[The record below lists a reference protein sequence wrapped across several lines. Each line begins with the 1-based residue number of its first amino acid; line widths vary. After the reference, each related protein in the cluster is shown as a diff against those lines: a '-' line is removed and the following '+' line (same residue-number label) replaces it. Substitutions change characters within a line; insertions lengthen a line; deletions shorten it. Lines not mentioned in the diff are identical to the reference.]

1 MSSVVNSVKPVR
13 RTVTVVRVGVLA
25 AVAFALMYLEFH
37 LPGFP
42 VFLQYD
48 AGDLPALLGGFAM
61 GPVSGLAVVLVRNTI
76 FLLSG
81 KDEAGWIGTLANLV
95 SSVCLVGVA
104 AVVYHQYR
112 SLRGAILG
120 MVAGIL
126 TAAAVMGVANYYFF
140 IPIYAP
146 GLPAEVLLGLSR
158 TTVLFNLVK
167 GSITGVLTFL
177 MYKRVRA
184 LLA

>member
-1 MSSVVNSVKPVR
+1 MESINSIKPVR
-13 RTVTVVRVGVLA
+13 RTVLAVRVGVLA

-42 VFLQYD
+42 TFLQYD

-81 KDEAGWIGTLANLV
+81 KDEAGWIGTLASLV
-95 SSVCLVGVA
+95 SSICLVGAA
-104 AVVYHQYR
+104 AVMYHQYR
-112 SLRGAILG
+112 TLKGAVLG
-120 MVAGIL
+120 MLAGIL
-126 TAAAVMGVANYYFF
+126 TAAAVMGVANYHFF

-146 GLPAEVLLGLSR
+146 GLDPRILLALAR

-177 MYKRVRA
+177 VYKRVRSW
-184 LLA
+184 LG